1 MIVRDKP
8 TFLQLAFIMRGSV
21 LRQILPQTA
30 AVSGIAL
37 LVAVLQNRGI
47 LHFNPVAA
55 VALTV
60 IGSAFAIFAAFRN
73 AAAYDRWWEAR
84 KNIGFVVIHAR
95 NLSREARYYIAPGD
109 DLPDRIARRCIAFVF
124 AARDYLRDTTVG
136 EDVANYVGH
145 DELDV
150 LFASQNPP
158 NRLLDCFSADI
169 AAALAA
175 GRVSPIMAQMLE
187 NRVAALTDSFSC
199 LRRTKT
205 TPMPFVYTLLVHRT
219 AYAFC
224 FILPFGVVAASG
236 YWTPLVT
243 AIVAYTFFGLDAV
256 GDELATPFTLASHNT
271 VPLDAIARTFEIDI
285 LESLGETKLPEPLVP
300 DRHVLT

>member
-8 TFLQLAFIMRGSV
+8 TFWQLAFIIRGSV
-21 LRQILPQTA
+21 LRQILPQTLTVA
-30 AVSGIAL
+30 ALAL
-37 LVAVLQNRGI
+37 LVAVLQAHSAI
-47 LHFNPVAA
+47 HFNPVAA

-84 KNIGFVVIHAR
+84 KNIGSVVIHAR
-95 NLSREARYYIAPGD
+95 SLAREARSYIAPGD
-109 DLPDRIARRCIAFVF
+109 DLPDHIARRCIAFVC
-124 AARDYLRDTTVG
+124 ATRDYLRDKPIGDDTATYLRPA
-136 EDVANYVGH
+136 EQAAL
-145 DELDV
+145 E
-150 LFASQNPP
+150 ASQNPP
-158 NRLLDCFSADI
+158 NRLLDLFSADI

-175 GRVSPIMAQMLE
+175 DRLSPIMAQTLE
-187 NRVAALTDSFSC
+187 DRVAGLTDSFSC

-236 YWTPLVT
+236 YWTPLIT

-256 GDELATPFTLASHNT
+256 GDELAMPFTESSYNT
-271 VPLDAIARTFEIDI
+271 VPLNAIARTFEIDI
-285 LESLGETKLPEPLVP
+285 LESLGETDLPEPLTP